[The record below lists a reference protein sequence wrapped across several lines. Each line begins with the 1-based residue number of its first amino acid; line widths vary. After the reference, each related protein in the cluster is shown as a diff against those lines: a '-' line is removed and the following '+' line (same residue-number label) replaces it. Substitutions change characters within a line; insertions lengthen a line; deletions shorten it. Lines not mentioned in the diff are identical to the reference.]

1 MQAYRTHYDFITDIE
16 KIMLLKNQKVSIM
29 DFLISFFIWF

>member
-1 MQAYRTHYDFITDIE
+1 MQAYRTRYDFITDIE